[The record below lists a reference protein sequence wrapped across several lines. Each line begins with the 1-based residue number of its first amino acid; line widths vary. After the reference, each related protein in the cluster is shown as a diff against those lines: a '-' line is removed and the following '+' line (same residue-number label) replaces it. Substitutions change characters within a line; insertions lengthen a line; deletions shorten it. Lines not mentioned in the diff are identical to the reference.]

1 MAIKKTSDKRITEYT
16 KKDGTYAYKFHLYIG
31 RDPLT
36 GKQIQ
41 TTRRGFKTIKQ
52 AKIAMARLEIE
63 MNDRGFL
70 KNERTTFE
78 DVYNEYFPQYK
89 NTVKESTWV
98 KTQQMYKN
106 HVIPIFGKKILS
118 KITPQQCQQAINKWY
133 EDGFTKYKDFFRLI
147 SSVFQYAIRLGLVH
161 DDPTKRVIVPKN
173 KHVKDMTLNYFTV
186 DELRTFF
193 KYLDSDKYPKRAM
206 FFRVLAFTGMRKGEA
221 LALTW
226 NDIDFKNNQISI
238 NKTIARG
245 EDARLIVQTPKT
257 RASKR
262 VVNLDDKT
270 MADLKKWC
278 SIQAKEL
285 LMLGFNVLKNKDQ
298 LVFSN
303 TNNEF
308 IQPVKPQNWLY
319 KIIKKY
325 DLKRITVHGFR
336 HTYATLAF
344 EAGASIKEV
353 QEQLGHSDF
362 QTTMNIYTAVTD
374 KQKLETTEKFAKYV
388 NF

>member
-1 MAIKKTSDKRITEYT
+1 MTTKKINDKRISMYA
-16 KKDGTYAYKFHLYIG
+16 KKDGTSAYMFHLYIG

-41 TTRRGFKTIKQ
+41 TTRRGFDSPKQ
-52 AKIAMARLEIE
+52 AKLAMARLEIE
-63 MNDRGFL
+63 MNDRGFVN
-70 KNERTTFE
+70 NERATFR

-98 KTQQMYKN
+98 KTEQMYKN
-106 HVIPIFGKKILS
+106 HVLPIFGDKILS
-118 KITPQQCQQAINKWY
+118 KITPQQCQSAINKWY
-133 EDGFTKYKDFFRLI
+133 NAKFTKYKDFFRLI
-147 SSVFQYAIRLGLVH
+147 SSVFQYAIRLDLVH
-161 DDPTKRVIVPKN
+161 DDPTKRVIIPKN

-193 KYLDSDKYPKRAM
+193 NYLDSDNYPKRAT

-226 NDIDFKNNQISI
+226 KDIDFKNNQISI

-245 EDARLIVQTPKT
+245 ADAKLIIQTPKT
-257 RASKR
+257 RSSER

-270 MADLKKWC
+270 MATLKQWR
-278 SIQAKEL
+278 STQAKEL

-319 KIIKKY
+319 KIIDKY

>member
-1 MAIKKTSDKRITEYT
+1 MDKRIKEYT
-16 KKDGTYAYKFHLYIG
+16 KKDGTSAYMFRLYIG
-31 RDPLT
+31 KDPLT
-36 GKQIQ
+36 GKDKQ
-41 TTRRGFKTIKQ
+41 TTRRGFDSPKL
-52 AKIAMARLEIE
+52 AKLALARLEIE
-63 MNDRGFL
+63 LADRGYT
-70 KNERTTFE
+70 KNERVTFE
-78 DVYNEYFPQYK
+78 DVYKEYFPQYK

-98 KTQQMYKN
+98 KTEQMYRN
-106 HVIPIFGKKILS
+106 HVLPIFGNKILN
-118 KITPQQCQQAINKWY
+118 KITPQQCQLAINTWY
-133 EDGFTKYKDFFRLI
+133 DAKFTKYKDFFRLI

-161 DDPTKRVIVPKN
+161 DDPTKRVIIPKN

-186 DELRTFF
+186 DELRSFF
-193 KYLDSDKYPKRAM
+193 TYLDSDKYPKRAT

-226 NDIDFKNNQISI
+226 KDIDFEDNQISI

-245 EDARLIVQTPKT
+245 ADARLIVQTPKT
-257 RASKR
+257 RASER
-262 VVNLDDKT
+262 VVNLDSKT
-270 MADLKKWC
+270 MATLKQWR
-278 SIQAKEL
+278 STQAKEL

-362 QTTMNIYTAVTD
+362 QTTMNIYTAVTE
-374 KQKLETTEKFAKYV
+374 KQKLETSQKFAKYV

>member
-1 MAIKKTSDKRITEYT
+1 MASIKKYT
-16 KKDGTYAYKFHLYIG
+16 KKDGSTAYMFRLYIG
-31 RDPLT
+31 KDPLT
-36 GKQIQ
+36 GKDKQ
-41 TTRRGFKTIKQ
+41 TTRRGFDSPKL
-52 AKIAMARLEIE
+52 AKLALARLEIE
-63 MNDRGFL
+63 MNDQGFVN
-70 KNERTTFE
+70 NERTTFE
-78 DVYNEYFPQYK
+78 DVYKEYFPQYK

-98 KTQQMYKN
+98 KTEQMYRN
-106 HVIPIFGKKILS
+106 HVLPIFGNKILN
-118 KITPQQCQQAINKWY
+118 KITPQQCQLAVNKWY
-133 EDGFTKYKDFFRLI
+133 DAKFTKYKDFFRLI
-147 SSVFQYAIRLGLVH
+147 SSVFQYAIRLGLVR
-161 DDPTKRVIVPKN
+161 DDPTKRVIIPKS
-173 KHVKDMTLNYFTV
+173 KHVQDMTLNYFTV
-186 DELRTFF
+186 DELRSFF
-193 KYLDSDKYPKRAM
+193 TYLDNDKYPKRAT

-221 LALTW
+221 LSLTW
-226 NDIDFKNNQISI
+226 KDIDFKNNQISI

-245 EDARLIVQTPKT
+245 ADARLIVQTPKT
-257 RASKR
+257 KASER

-270 MADLKKWC
+270 MATLKQWR
-278 SIQAKEL
+278 STQAKEL
-285 LMLGFNVLKNKDQ
+285 LMLGFNVLKSKDQ

-325 DLKRITVHGFR
+325 HLKKITVHGFR

-362 QTTMNIYTAVTD
+362 QTTMNIYTAVTE
-374 KQKLETTEKFAKYV
+374 KQKLETSQKFAKYV

>member
-1 MAIKKTSDKRITEYT
+1 MDKRIKEYT
-16 KKDGTYAYKFHLYIG
+16 KKDGSSAWMFRLYLG
-31 RDPLT
+31 KDPLT
-36 GKQIQ
+36 SKDMQ
-41 TTRRGFKTIKQ
+41 TTRRGFNDAKQ
-52 AKIAMARLEIE
+52 AKLALARLEVE
-63 MNDRGFL
+63 LADRGYT
-70 KNERTTFE
+70 KNERITFE
-78 DVYNEYFPQYK
+78 DVYKEYFPQYK

-98 KTQQMYKN
+98 KTEQMYRN
-106 HVIPIFGKKILS
+106 HVLPVFGNKILS
-118 KITPQQCQQAINKWY
+118 KITPQQCQLAINKWY
-133 EDGFTKYKDFFRLI
+133 DAKFTKYKDFFRLI

-161 DDPTKRVIVPKN
+161 DDPTKRVIIPKN
-173 KHVKDMTLNYFTV
+173 KHIQDMTLNYFTV
-186 DELRTFF
+186 DELRKFF
-193 KYLDSDKYPKRAM
+193 GYLDSDKYPKRAT

-226 NDIDFKNNQISI
+226 KDIDFENNQISI

-245 EDARLIVQTPKT
+245 ADARLIIQTPKT
-257 RASKR
+257 RASER

-270 MADLKKWC
+270 IDVLKKWR
-278 SIQAKEL
+278 STQAKEL

-325 DLKRITVHGFR
+325 NLKRITVHGFR

-362 QTTMNIYTAVTD
+362 QTTMNIYTAVTE
-374 KQKLETTEKFAKYV
+374 KQKLETSEKFAKYV